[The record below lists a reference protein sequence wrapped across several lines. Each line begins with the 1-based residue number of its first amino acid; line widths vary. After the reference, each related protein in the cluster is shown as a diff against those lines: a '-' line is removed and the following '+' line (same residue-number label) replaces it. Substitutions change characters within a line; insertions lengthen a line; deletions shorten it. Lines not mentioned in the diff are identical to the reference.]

1 MRQFIVFDL
10 DDTLIPSTKIYS
22 LALKKVGI
30 KPTGVEYQKA
40 RALVKG
46 RLDQSPSAHNRLLYF
61 KAMLENRK
69 RLTPEKALLL
79 QSKYEKALVD
89 LIRNDWKKSK
99 RAALLRKLSKK
110 YHLAIVTNE
119 NTRTQLLKLLAIDP
133 KFSLFKAVITS
144 EEIGVEKPNEKVF
157 ELLITQLGN
166 PAPENVTLVGD
177 SLRNDIEPAIKLGWR
192 AIWTR
197 EFLKPEEK
205 VTGHSLECIDSL
217 QELPYIL
224 GI

>member
-1 MRQFIVFDL
+1 MSHYLIFDL

-30 KPTGVEYQKA
+30 KPDGVEYQKA
-40 RALVKG
+40 RAMVKN
-46 RLDQSPSAHNRLLYF
+46 RLAQSTSTHNRLLYF
-61 KAMLENRK
+61 KTLLENKNRFS
-69 RLTPEKALLL
+69 PEKTITL
-79 QSKYEKALVD
+79 QNKYEKTLMSLVK
-89 LIRNDWKKSK
+89 NDWKKSK
-99 RAALLRKLSKK
+99 RAALIQKLSRK

-133 KFSLFKAVITS
+133 KFSLFKTVITS
-144 EEIGVEKPNEKVF
+144 EEIGVEKPHEKIF
-157 ELLITQLGN
+157 ELLITRLGN
-166 PAPENVTLVGD
+166 PAPEHVTLVGD
-177 SLRNDIEPAIKLGWR
+177 SLKNDIEPAIKLGWR

-205 VTGHSLECIDSL
+205 VTDQSFECIDSL